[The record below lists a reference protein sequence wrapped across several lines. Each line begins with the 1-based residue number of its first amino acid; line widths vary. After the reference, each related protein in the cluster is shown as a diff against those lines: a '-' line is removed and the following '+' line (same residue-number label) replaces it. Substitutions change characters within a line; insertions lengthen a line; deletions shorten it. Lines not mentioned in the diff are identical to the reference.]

1 MSAHGSLSRPYT
13 VASSRRTWLYVRVT
27 HLGSHPVGGAMLKI
41 RLRDPS
47 ENELGAAVRE
57 GLSKVREDD
66 RRLRSMNRRT
76 LASNAGGAVL
86 FIGVPV
92 ALVLLLLFP
101 LSFLAWNATGI
112 SILIGVPLALVALLV
127 LLTSL

>member
-1 MSAHGSLSRPYT
+1 
-13 VASSRRTWLYVRVT
+13 
-27 HLGSHPVGGAMLKI
+27 
-41 RLRDPS
+41 
-47 ENELGAAVRE
+47 
-57 GLSKVREDD
+57 
-66 RRLRSMNRRT
+66 MNRRT

-101 LSFLAWNATGI
+101 LSFFAWNATGI